1 MKAISQRTGVMSVCR
16 QTKMVN
22 LPSYRHAGHGNKI
35 DWGMKFSL
43 RGNTCLPNV
52 KRIGAGKAERSR
64 ITLQAMEVR

>member
-1 MKAISQRTGVMSVCR
+1 MIAISQHTGVLSVCR

-22 LPSYRHAGHGNKI
+22 LPSYRRAGQGNRI

-43 RGNTCLPNV
+43 RGNTRLPNV

-64 ITLQAMEVR
+64 ITVQAMEVR